1 MIRGS
6 SSQTAAK
13 RKSRNGAMIP
23 PKSHKPEQSETP
35 KFLQSKK
42 IVLNKKYSNK
52 CKIRNIFRYL
62 SNREIVTIF
71 PTSVVFNFENF
82 YSLILQANHFQP
94 APVHIWVKAESQ

>member
-1 MIRGS
+1 MRGS

-35 KFLQSKK
+35 KFLQNKK
-42 IVLNKKYSNK
+42 IVLNKKYLNK
-52 CKIRNIFRYL
+52 FKIRNIFWYL

-71 PTSVVFNFENF
+71 PTSLAFNFETF
-82 YSLILQANHFQP
+82 SSLIP
-94 APVHIWVKAESQ
+94 